1 MDEPA
6 LCLQRQQGGLKEK
19 LSPQGLS
26 ELSIFQLISYTLFT
40 LGKKKSEKDFCFLIF
55 FHSKS
60 VFTS

>member
-19 LSPQGLS
+19 LSLQGLS

-40 LGKKKSEKDFCFLIF
+40 LGTKKVKRTF
-55 FHSKS
+55 
-60 VFTS
+60 VF

>member
-19 LSPQGLS
+19 LSLQGLS

-40 LGKKKSEKDFCFLIF
+40 LGKKKKVKRTF
-55 FHSKS
+55 
-60 VFTS
+60 VF